1 MKNVALILAM
11 GFLMISTAFAGNNPS
26 LKKLLNRKIKID
38 LSHIELDKY
47 TPDYVN
53 VSFKIVNG
61 EIEITEIHGSQPELK
76 KEITKA
82 LEKLDITCE
91 YEEGET
97 YQYKFTFEKI

>member
-1 MKNVALILAM
+1 MKKIALIVVM

-47 TPDYVN
+47 KPDYVN
-53 VSFKIVNG
+53 VSFKIVAG
-61 EIEITEIHGSQPELK
+61 EIQIVEIHGTQTELK
-76 KEITKA
+76 REITKA
-82 LEKLDITCE
+82 LKKLDITCE